1 MKRWNPYF
9 FRKQGEELNYNK
21 NYLDQLIQVGRQID
35 SKLTPVIFSLSHLCK
50 LANVSYQEM
59 HAIIARKYFTTFD
72 YPYRN
77 FTIKKEVEG
86 IVGFL
91 FLVLA

>member
-50 LANVSYQEM
+50 LANVSYQ
-59 HAIIARKYFTTFD
+59 
-72 YPYRN
+72 
-77 FTIKKEVEG
+77 
-86 IVGFL
+86 
-91 FLVLA
+91 